1 MRLWIIFTWMYLLWS
16 LMQRGAAPFVSSQNQ
31 FIEQPASSDVMR
43 PVMASVVSVIRLLV
57 SIFAAPSSEGKSGHF
72 VFCCLHPHT
81 RSPRKKKDGEGTRE
95 REKVQCDRAVL
106 RFHLLCIHKTLQGPP
121 STSLCPCCLF
131 HSSFPSSIF
140 SLLALSFSNTEQLP
154 RVTITKQP
162 LSYFLRGFYTEL
174 KIENGIAGRSQG
186 DRSLQDGMMEHI
198 LKTDSC
204 HCRHFCHDTMKVAGI
219 RLHASLFS
227 SPFEEHYDNQ

>member
-1 MRLWIIFTWMYLLWS
+1 MERGQERGRRSSVTAQFSGFT
-16 LMQRGAAPFVSSQNQ
+16 
-31 FIEQPASSDVMR
+31 
-43 PVMASVVSVIRLLV
+43 
-57 SIFAAPSSEGKSGHF
+57 
-72 VFCCLHPHT
+72 FCAFTKHC
-81 RSPRKKKDGEGTRE
+81 R
-95 REKVQCDRAVL
+95 V
-106 RFHLLCIHKTLQGPP
+106 PP

-140 SLLALSFSNTEQLP
+140 SLLAPSFSNTEQLL

-186 DRSLQDGMMEHI
+186 DRSLQDGMMENI

-204 HCRHFCHDTMKVAGI
+204 HGRHFCHDTMKVAGI

-227 SPFEEHYDNQ
+227 SPFKEHYDNQ